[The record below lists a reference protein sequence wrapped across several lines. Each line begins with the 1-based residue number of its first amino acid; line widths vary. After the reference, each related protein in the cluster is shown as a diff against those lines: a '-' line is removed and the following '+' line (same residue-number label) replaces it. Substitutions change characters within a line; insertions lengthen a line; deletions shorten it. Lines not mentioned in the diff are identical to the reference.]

1 MSRFDDMVNGLRDE
15 VDIPEK
21 VWRGYVQTLAD
32 LPEKGG
38 NGGIMRDY
46 DKRYRNYEKS
56 GSKNRKNG
64 RRKVSTGMSGLKAAV
79 LVLVAV
85 TLLGTGVY
93 AAERYFG
100 ILDFL
105 RGNGNENAVPPIE
118 AEELIVSAP
127 EQEKEEITEGM
138 LADYT
143 VKEAMCDSDSIYVV
157 LEARAKEAGRYFFI
171 PEDATAEDSVF
182 GWGMDSDLSAGEY
195 AASKNLE
202 IVHVNAGIQNTDD
215 LGIAVSTIYFQSV
228 SDDVMDIMIEC
239 GKTAEEKTLDVVC
252 TGIVWDDS
260 MESMDDILRT
270 EIRFAL
276 TDISDAVSAAY
287 VPLGSA
293 EIPGSSAV
301 IERAKVTQTKLGTY
315 LEILY
320 KNESEDWESMPCFR
334 LAGADAG
341 EEHHIRMASGSELL
355 GNGES
360 LWKLSLTKTD
370 LGDRIKLEAYNAET
384 KEVYGTFELVRQ

>member
-15 VDIPEK
+15 MDIPEN

-32 LPEKGG
+32 LPEKSGNMRNYKR
-38 NGGIMRDY
+38 NGGR
-46 DKRYRNYEKS
+46 
-56 GSKNRKNG
+56 NRKKGG
-64 RRKVSTGMSGLKAAV
+64 RKASAGMSGLKAAV

-85 TLLGTGVY
+85 TVLGTGVY

-105 RGNGNENAVPPIE
+105 RGSGNESAVPPVE

-127 EQEKEEITEGM
+127 EQEKAEITEGM

-171 PEDATAEDSVF
+171 PEDAIAEDPVRD
-182 GWGMDSDLSAGEY
+182 WGMESDLSAGEY

-239 GKTAEEKTLDVVC
+239 GKTAKEKTLDVVC
-252 TGIVWDDS
+252 AGIVWDDS

-270 EIRFAL
+270 EISFTL
-276 TDISDAVSAAY
+276 TDISDAVSVAY
-287 VPLGSA
+287 VPSGSA

-301 IERAKVTQTKLGTY
+301 IERAEVTQTKLGTY

-320 KNESEDWESMPCFR
+320 KNESEDWASVPCFR

-341 EEHHIRMASGSELL
+341 EEHRVRMPSGSELL

-370 LGDRIKLEAYNAET
+370 LGDRIELEAYNAET

>member
-1 MSRFDDMVNGLRDE
+1 MSRFDDMINGLRDE
-15 VDIPEK
+15 IEIPEK
-21 VWRGYVQTLAD
+21 VWRGYVRTLEQ

-38 NGGIMRDY
+38 RGIHRGG
-46 DKRYRNYEKS
+46 
-56 GSKNRKNG
+56 GRKEHGG
-64 RRKVSTGMSGLKAAV
+64 RRRKKTAGISLLKAAAFI
-79 LVLVAV
+79 LVSI

-93 AAERYFG
+93 AAEKYFG

-105 RGNGNENAVPPIE
+105 RGSGNESAIVPVE
-118 AEELIVSAP
+118 AEELIMPVP

-143 VKEAMCDSDSIYVV
+143 VKEAMCDSDSIFVV
-157 LEARAKEAGRYFFI
+157 LEARAKEEGRYFFI
-171 PEDATAEDSVF
+171 PEDAIAEDPVSD
-182 GWGMDSDLSAGEY
+182 WGMESDLSAEEY

-202 IVHVNAGIQNTDD
+202 TVHVNAGIQNTEE

-239 GKTAEEKTLDVVC
+239 GKTVEEKTLDVVC

-270 EIRFAL
+270 EIRFTL
-276 TDISDAVSAAY
+276 TDISDAVAAAY
-287 VPLGSA
+287 VPSGSA

-301 IERAKVTQTKLGTY
+301 IERAEVTQTKLGTY
-315 LEILY
+315 LEIVY
-320 KNESEDWESMPCFR
+320 KNESEDWASVPCFR
-334 LAGADAG
+334 LAGTDAG
-341 EEHHIRMASGSELL
+341 EEHRIRMASGSEML

-370 LGDRIKLEAYNAET
+370 LGDRIELEAYNAET
-384 KEVYGTFELVRQ
+384 KEVYGTFELIRQ